1 MFHKARCYDGANKME
16 VIVSPHSVKKLP
28 RSNEI
33 GQNGFEN
40 GWFEIVLHKPPGFV
54 HSYKGSSLRRT
65 QFSIKIFM
73 AMIQK
78 AMGGTIGKVVTK
90 LIVLN
95 ESIVSGKKKNYVL
108 VCRVQNLNDSTNN
121 VCYN

>member
-16 VIVSPHSVKKLP
+16 VIVSPPSVKKLP

-40 GWFEIVLHKPPGFV
+40 GWFEIVLHKPAGFV

-65 QFSIKIFM
+65 QFSHKIFM
-73 AMIQK
+73 AMMIQK
-78 AMGGTIGKVVTK
+78 AMGVTIFKVVPK
-90 LIVLN
+90 IYCF
-95 ESIVSGKKKNYVL
+95 E
-108 VCRVQNLNDSTNN
+108 R
-121 VCYN
+121 